1 MPQSCYLTE
10 TGLRKIEEAVGK
22 LPDTCFFKKI
32 DQQKKKTT
40 NNLKISQQKKK
51 TTNNLNFS
59 ELERS
64 FSIQAETIKKVLK
77 RKGGVNGKTLEN
89 LFEELA
95 ILSDTSIN
103 LEDEDYIEKKRENEK
118 TIADTNK
125 SREAI
130 ATPDQVLV
138 LPVGRIPCFIRNI

>member
-32 DQQKKKTT
+32 D
-40 NNLKISQQKKK
+40 QQKKK

>member
-1 MPQSCYLTE
+1 MPKNKNCYLTDR
-10 TGLRKIEEAVGK
+10 GLQLLESALKE
-22 LPDTCFFKKI
+22 LPKDDNCFKKC
-32 DQQKKKTT
+32 KKTFPK
-40 NNLKISQQKKK
+40 NV
-51 TTNNLNFS
+51 NFS
-59 ELERS
+59 KLAKIADIKRH
-64 FSIQAETIKKVLK
+64 ETISNILNRSK
-77 RKGGVNGKTLEN
+77 GVNKSNIEKVFVAVDILEIK
-89 LFEELA
+89 EDYYE
-95 ILSDTSIN
+95 DRDYETSRN